1 MATPNQPEPAESP
14 DAEVQQST
22 VRSPA
27 KQEQLKRM
35 IKQHPRREIPLVES
49 IEPAEAPPKE

>member
-1 MATPNQPEPAESP
+1 
-14 DAEVQQST
+14 V
-22 VRSPA
+22 

-35 IKQHPRREIPLVES
+35 IKQHPQREIPLVES